1 MRLNERPILFRTL
14 FAFLGLAQ
22 ACMHLYH
29 DYDNI
34 DIPVTKFTRN
44 AQKTTVH
51 TLPTPWIQIKD
62 SFQTYIR
69 RAFLYTCSAAVTGV
83 LVYIIFL
90 RQLLWRISYLLVGTV
105 YSLAKQNKATRFAG
119 LTGLVGRFLL
129 TSLLLVMLW
138 EVSNAAF
145 TAYAR
150 QEPTKRGFPLT
161 RESKD
166 PNGTL
171 LTGLKTTKPLAK
183 VCLRS

>member
-1 MRLNERPILFRTL
+1 MRLNERPIFFRTL

-34 DIPVTKFTRN
+34 DIPVTKFTRR
-44 AQKTTVH
+44 AQKTTIN
-51 TLPTPWIQIKD
+51 TLPAPRTQIKD
-62 SFQTYIR
+62 SIHIYIR
-69 RAFLYTCSAAVTGV
+69 RAFLYTCSAAVAGV
-83 LVYIIFL
+83 LSYIIFL
-90 RQLLWRISYLLVGTV
+90 RQLLWRTSYALVGTV

-119 LTGLVGRFLL
+119 LADLVGRFLA
-129 TSLLLVMLW
+129 TGFLLVMLW

-145 TAYAR
+145 TAFAR

-171 LTGLKTTKPLAK
+171 ITGLKSTKPLVK
-183 VCLRS
+183 VCRRS